1 MIEYI
6 LIAILQGLFEWLPI
20 SSSGQVMII
29 AMNLFGIPPD
39 KAFSLAIWLHLGTTF
54 AVLLKFRTDFYR
66 IGKSFFPSR
75 FEINE
80 IDIKNRNWL
89 IIATIGTGITALP
102 LYFMFKTILAE
113 SYTPMQG
120 DIITL
125 IIAGLLII
133 TGTILLLARKLYGT
147 KSIDEISK
155 RDLKRDSFITGLM
168 QGISILP
175 GISRSGMTVSTIL
188 FEKYDQ
194 NNALKLS
201 FLMAVPAS
209 IASILVDI
217 FFGEGSVFGFLDPL
231 TIIIVTLISFITG
244 YLTMEILLR
253 IANKVNFGYFCIVY
267 GIIAYMIIIP
277 FIVIS

>member
-1 MIEYI
+1 MIEFI
-6 LIAILQGLFEWLPI
+6 IIAILQGLFEWLPI

-29 AMNLFGIPPD
+29 AMNIFGIPPN
-39 KAFSLAIWLHLGTTF
+39 KAFSLAIWLHLGTTI
-54 AVLLKFRTDFYR
+54 AVLVKFRTDFYK

-89 IIATIGTGITALP
+89 IIATIGTAITALP
-102 LYFMFKTILAE
+102 LYFVFRIILSE
-113 SYTPMQG
+113 RYTPLQG

-133 TGTILLLARKLYGT
+133 TGIILLIARKLYGT

-155 RDLKRDSFITGLM
+155 RDLRRDSFITGLM

>member
-1 MIEYI
+1 MIEFI

-29 AMNLFGIPPD
+29 AMNLFGIPPN
-39 KAFSLAIWLHLGTTF
+39 KAFSLAIWLHLGTTI
-54 AVLLKFRTDFYR
+54 AVLLKFRTDFYK
-66 IGKSFFPSR
+66 IAQSFFPFR

-89 IIATIGTGITALP
+89 IIATIGTAITALP
-102 LYFMFKTILAE
+102 LYFIFKTILAE

-120 DIITL
+120 EIITL

-133 TGTILLLARKLYGT
+133 TGIILLIVRKLYGS

-155 RDLKRDSFITGLM
+155 KDLRRDSFIAGLM
-168 QGISILP
+168 QGIAILP
-175 GISRSGMTVSTIL
+175 GISRSGITVSTIL

-231 TIIIVTLISFITG
+231 TIIIITLISFITG
-244 YLTMEILLR
+244 YLTIEILLR
-253 IANKVNFGYFCIVY
+253 IAKKVNFGYFCLIY

-277 FIVIS
+277 FLIMS

>member
-1 MIEYI
+1 MIEFI
-6 LIAILQGLFEWLPI
+6 IIAILQGLFEWLPI

-54 AVLLKFRTDFYR
+54 AVLLKFRTDFYK
-66 IGKSFFPSR
+66 IAKSFFPSR
-75 FEINE
+75 REINE

-89 IIATIGTGITALP
+89 IIATIGTAITALP
-102 LYFMFKTILAE
+102 LYFIFKTILAE

-133 TGTILLLARKLYGT
+133 TGTILLIARKLYGT
-147 KSIDEISK
+147 KSIDEITK
-155 RDLKRDSFITGLM
+155 RDLRRDSFITGLM
-168 QGISILP
+168 QGIAILP
-175 GISRSGMTVSTIL
+175 GISRSGITVSTIL

-201 FLMAVPAS
+201 FLMSVPAS

-217 FFGEGSVFGFLDPL
+217 FFGEGSIFGFLDPL
-231 TIIIVTLISFITG
+231 TIIVITLISFIIG
-244 YLTMEILLR
+244 YLMMEILLR
-253 IANKVNFGYFCIVY
+253 IAKKVNFGYFCIVY

>member
-1 MIEYI
+1 MIEFI
-6 LIAILQGLFEWLPI
+6 IIAILQGLFEWLPI

-29 AMNLFGIPPD
+29 AMNIFGIPPN
-39 KAFSLAIWLHLGTTF
+39 KAFSLAIWLHLGTTI
-54 AVLLKFRTDFYR
+54 AVLVKFRTDFYK

-89 IIATIGTGITALP
+89 IIATIGTAIIALP
-102 LYFMFKTILAE
+102 LYFMFKYILAE

-133 TGTILLLARKLYGT
+133 TGTILLIARKLYGT

-155 RDLKRDSFITGLM
+155 KDLRRDSFITGLM

-201 FLMAVPAS
+201 FLMAVPVS

>member
-1 MIEYI
+1 MIEFI
-6 LIAILQGLFEWLPI
+6 IIAILQGLFEWLPI

-54 AVLLKFRTDFYR
+54 AVLLKFRTDFYK
-66 IGKSFFPSR
+66 IAKSFFPSR
-75 FEINE
+75 REINE

-89 IIATIGTGITALP
+89 IIATIGTAITALP
-102 LYFMFKTILAE
+102 LYLLFKTILAE

-133 TGTILLLARKLYGT
+133 TGTILLIARKLYGT
-147 KSIDEISK
+147 KSIDEITK
-155 RDLKRDSFITGLM
+155 RDLRRDSFITGLM
-168 QGISILP
+168 QGIAILP
-175 GISRSGMTVSTIL
+175 GISRSGITVSTIL

-201 FLMAVPAS
+201 FLMSVPAS

-217 FFGEGSVFGFLDPL
+217 FFGEGSIFGFLDPL
-231 TIIIVTLISFITG
+231 TIIVITLISFIIG
-244 YLTMEILLR
+244 YLMMEILLR
-253 IANKVNFGYFCIVY
+253 IAKKVNFGYFCIVY